1 MNSEQDTS
9 IFSRGFCLVELLT
22 VIALVGISLVMAV
35 TFVGRGL
42 DRQKARETALTTQ
55 AAVAWSQLG
64 VLWHGG
70 VAEVSVGSGEVGV
83 EQDLGLFGGTLE
95 SATSS
100 SSISANVGRWNQIG
114 RVALRITSSFA
125 SPDSGGSIYIVTGL
139 GAYRVVVRPES
150 GLTWR
155 SWSDR

>member
-1 MNSEQDTS
+1 MNSERDTS
-9 IFSRGFCLVELLT
+9 ILCEGFCLVELLT
-22 VIALVGISLVMAV
+22 VLALISISLVMAASL
-35 TFVGRGL
+35 VGRGL

-70 VAEVSVGSGEVGV
+70 VAEASVGSDKVSID
-83 EQDLGLFGGTLE
+83 QDLGLFGGTLE
-95 SATSS
+95 SAASS
-100 SSISANVGRWNQIG
+100 SSISANISRWNMPG
-114 RVALRITSSFA
+114 RVALRITSPFA
-125 SPDSGGSIYIVTGL
+125 SPDSGGSIYIVIGQ

-150 GLTWR
+150 GLTGR